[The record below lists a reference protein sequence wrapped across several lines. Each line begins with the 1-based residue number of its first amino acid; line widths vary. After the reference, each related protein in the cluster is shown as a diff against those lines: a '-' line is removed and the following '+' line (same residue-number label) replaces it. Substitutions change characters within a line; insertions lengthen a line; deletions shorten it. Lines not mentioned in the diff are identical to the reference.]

1 MVNMRKVSFLLLL
14 VISLKGQAQAD
25 REQELT
31 NWTIGLRAGGSLLP
45 DFEDQQQKNFKLG
58 FNGGVNTS
66 YKLNKHFNLKL
77 EVNFAQKGKSYSY
90 DEKDNLFTSFNDL
103 IGVIIDTSI
112 IGSVQGFVDD
122 GVYSTYK
129 GYHRLGYVEVPLLA
143 EINCYKFKLTAG
155 PYLGILLNSYT
166 KESLDQDI
174 PLLDIVSPLIDS
186 LGIGAFFVNS
196 IINTSFP
203 GYRET
208 FVSEST
214 SKTSFTQFNYGAL
227 IQLSYQMYE
236 NTFFEA
242 RYSRGLNS
250 YLKDESDN
258 IQLSSFTLSLAY
270 NFGIKKLKK

>member
-1 MVNMRKVSFLLLL
+1 MVNMRNVLFLLLI
-14 VISLKGQAQAD
+14 VISLKVQAQAD

-31 NWTIGLRAGGSLLP
+31 NWSIGLRAGGSLLP

-103 IGVIIDTSI
+103 IGLIIDTSI

-143 EINCYKFKLTAG
+143 EINYYKFKLTAG

-236 NTFFEA
+236 NTFLEA

>member
-1 MVNMRKVSFLLLL
+1 MRNVLFLLLI
-14 VISLKGQAQAD
+14 VISLKVQAQAD

-31 NWTIGLRAGGSLLP
+31 NWSIGLRAGGSLLP

-103 IGVIIDTSI
+103 IGLIIDTSI

-122 GVYSTYK
+122 GVYSTYN
-129 GYHRLGYVEVPLLA
+129 GYHRLGYVEVPLSA
-143 EINCYKFKLTAG
+143 EINYYKFKLTAG

-236 NTFFEA
+236 NTFLEA

>member
-1 MVNMRKVSFLLLL
+1 MVNMRNVLFLLLI
-14 VISLKGQAQAD
+14 VISLKVQAQAD

-31 NWTIGLRAGGSLLP
+31 NWSIGLRAGGSLLP

-77 EVNFAQKGKSYSY
+77 EVNFAQNGKSYSY

-143 EINCYKFKLTAG
+143 EINYYKFKLTAG

-236 NTFFEA
+236 NTFLEA

>member
-1 MVNMRKVSFLLLL
+1 MVNMRNVLFLLLI
-14 VISLKGQAQAD
+14 VISLKVQAQAD

-31 NWTIGLRAGGSLLP
+31 NWSIGLRAGGSLLP

-103 IGVIIDTSI
+103 IGLIIDTSI

-122 GVYSTYK
+122 GVYSTYN
-129 GYHRLGYVEVPLLA
+129 GYHRLGYVEVPLSA
-143 EINCYKFKLTAG
+143 EINYYKFKLTAG

-236 NTFFEA
+236 NTFLEA

>member
-1 MVNMRKVSFLLLL
+1 MVNMRKVLFLLLL

-66 YKLNKHFNLKL
+66 YKLNKNFNLKL
-77 EVNFAQKGKSYSY
+77 EVNFAQNGKSYSY

-143 EINCYKFKLTAG
+143 EINYYKFKLTAG

-236 NTFFEA
+236 NTFLEA

>member
-1 MVNMRKVSFLLLL
+1 MVNMRNVLFLLLI
-14 VISLKGQAQAD
+14 VISLKVQAQAD

-31 NWTIGLRAGGSLLP
+31 NWSIGLRAGGSLLP

-103 IGVIIDTSI
+103 IGLIIDTSI

-122 GVYSTYK
+122 GVYSTYN

-143 EINCYKFKLTAG
+143 EINYYKFKLTAG

-236 NTFFEA
+236 NTFLEA